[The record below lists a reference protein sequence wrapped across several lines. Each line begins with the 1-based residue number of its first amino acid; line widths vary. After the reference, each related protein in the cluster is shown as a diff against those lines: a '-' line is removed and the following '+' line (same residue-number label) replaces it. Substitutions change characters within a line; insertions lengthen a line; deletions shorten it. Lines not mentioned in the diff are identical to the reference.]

1 VPPLTVTVADVSS
14 VVFVVERNP
23 ARVRRCTSQPGSCGT
38 RQESL
43 RRRSTLRATL
53 TGVELIG
60 VRELRQHASRYL
72 ARVEAGEELGVT
84 NNGRLVARLVP
95 VQAATRSREALIDTG
110 ALLPARRPQ
119 NLFDV
124 AATPAR
130 DNDRTL
136 SDVLNEMRD
145 ER

>member
-1 VPPLTVTVADVSS
+1 ME
-14 VVFVVERNP
+14 VV
-23 ARVRRCTSQPGSCGT
+23 
-38 RQESL
+38 
-43 RRRSTLRATL
+43 
-53 TGVELIG
+53 G

-95 VQAATRSREALIDTG
+95 VHGAERSRETLIESGALI
-110 ALLPARRPQ
+110 PARRPR
-119 NLFDV
+119 NLLDV
-124 AATPAR
+124 TAEPAR
-130 DNDRTL
+130 GRKRNL